1 MPPLLDQVNG
11 HPDTYTLYNSWA
23 GDEGYI
29 CSVPSNSTSYAFLK
43 GSCAAAD
50 ALPLIVTN
58 NTAGEYVMRSLGGDY
73 VSYCDG
79 GCAGGRWL
87 AASYSSAGDAM
98 TLKLSDPGVA
108 PPAPPSPPAGQECVQ
123 NGTAHYVCQSSGS
136 LSYSSLL
143 DQVFGSERQGWDGYN
158 PCCPDAGSPPM
169 CANRMTSGCTQK
181 FPKGMPQDG
190 WMKYSYVPEVMH
202 QFSPEEVPVH
212 IKLAQEFALMDKYY
226 TSFPGPSTP
235 NHLFIM
241 SATSAGCTTTG
252 EDYQCTSGKKFPQKT
267 IFESLARQVSAAAT
281 STTHTTA
288 TTST

>member
-1 MPPLLDQVNG
+1 MNG

-23 GDEGYI
+23 GDEGYV

-58 NTAGEYVMRSLGGDY
+58 TTAGEYVMRSLGGDY

-87 AASYSSAGDAM
+87 AASYSSAADAM
-98 TLKLSDPGVA
+98 TLKLSAPGVA
-108 PPAPPSPPAGQECVQ
+108 PPSPPAPPAGQECVQ

-169 CANRMTSGCTQK
+169 CANRLTSGCTQK
-181 FPKGMPQDG
+181 WPKGQPQDG

-212 IKLAQEFALMDKYY
+212 IKLA
-226 TSFPGPSTP
+226 PPSHVTCP
-235 NHLFIM
+235 R
-241 SATSAGCTTTG
+241 
-252 EDYQCTSGKKFPQKT
+252 
-267 IFESLARQVSAAAT
+267 SLT
-281 STTHTTA
+281 
-288 TTST
+288 